1 MRSRISA
8 LPSRKDDLMNGDLYQ
23 MPSSGAKFTSFC
35 GGNLQ
40 SENESCVEI
49 APIPGAVSAF
59 IVRDTKTEGSARELR
74 FTGQEL
80 DNFVRGYAAQRGL
93 TL

>member
-1 MRSRISA
+1 
-8 LPSRKDDLMNGDLYQ
+8 MNDDLYQ
-23 MPSSGAKFTSFC
+23 MPSSGAQFTNFC

-49 APIPGAVSAF
+49 APIPGSDSAF
-59 IVRDTKTEGSARELR
+59 IVRDSKTQGSGRELR

-80 DNFVRGYAAQRGL
+80 DTFVQGYAAQRGL

>member
-1 MRSRISA
+1 
-8 LPSRKDDLMNGDLYQ
+8 MNDDLYQ
-23 MPSSGAKFTSFC
+23 MPSSGAEFTKYC

-40 SENESCVEI
+40 SENEACVEI
-49 APIPGAVSAF
+49 APIPGSDSAF
-59 IVRDTKTEGSARELR
+59 IVRDSKAQGSGRELR

-80 DNFVRGYAAQRGL
+80 DTFARGYAAQRGL

>member
-1 MRSRISA
+1 
-8 LPSRKDDLMNGDLYQ
+8 MNDDLYQ
-23 MPSSGAKFTSFC
+23 MPSGGAEFTRYC

-40 SENESCVEI
+40 SENESCVEL
-49 APIPGAVSAF
+49 ARIPGTASAF
-59 IVRDTKTEGSARELR
+59 IVRDTKQGSAGQELR

-80 DNFVRGYAAQRGL
+80 DNFVRGYAAERGL

>member
-1 MRSRISA
+1 
-8 LPSRKDDLMNGDLYQ
+8 MNDDLYQ
-23 MPSSGAKFTSFC
+23 MPSSGANFTKYC

-40 SENESCVEI
+40 NENESCVEI
-49 APIPGAVSAF
+49 APIPGSAGGF
-59 IVRDTKTEGSARELR
+59 IVRDSKAEGSGRELR

>member
-1 MRSRISA
+1 MS
-8 LPSRKDDLMNGDLYQ
+8 NDLYQ
-23 MPSSGAKFTSFC
+23 MPSSGAKFTKFC

-40 SENESCVEI
+40 SENESCMEI
-49 APIPGAVSAF
+49 APIPGSDSAF
-59 IVRDTKTEGSARELR
+59 IVRDSKTEGSERELR

-80 DNFVRGYAAQRGL
+80 DTFVQGYAAQRGL

>member
-1 MRSRISA
+1 
-8 LPSRKDDLMNGDLYQ
+8 MNDDLYQ
-23 MPSSGAKFTSFC
+23 MPSSDAKFTKYC

-40 SENESCVEI
+40 NENESCVEI
-49 APIPGAVSAF
+49 APIPGSAGGF
-59 IVRDTKTEGSARELR
+59 IVRDSKTEGSGRELR

-80 DNFVRGYAAQRGL
+80 DNFVRGYATQRGL

>member
-1 MRSRISA
+1 
-8 LPSRKDDLMNGDLYQ
+8 MNTDLYR
-23 MPSSGAKFTSFC
+23 MPSGGAQFTSFC

-49 APIPGAVSAF
+49 APIPGADSAF
-59 IVRDTKTEGSARELR
+59 IVRDSKTEGSGRELR

-80 DNFVRGYAAQRGL
+80 DTFVKGYAAQRGL

>member
-1 MRSRISA
+1 MS
-8 LPSRKDDLMNGDLYQ
+8 NDLYQ
-23 MPSSGAKFTSFC
+23 MPSSGAKFTKFC

-40 SENESCVEI
+40 SENESCVEM
-49 APIPGAVSAF
+49 APIPGSVSAF
-59 IVRDTKTEGSARELR
+59 IVRDSKTEGSERELR

-80 DNFVRGYAAQRGL
+80 DTFVQGYAAQRGL

>member
-1 MRSRISA
+1 
-8 LPSRKDDLMNGDLYQ
+8 MNGDLYQ
-23 MPSSGAKFTSFC
+23 MPSSGAKFTKFC

-49 APIPGAVSAF
+49 APIPGSASAF
-59 IVRDTKTEGSARELR
+59 IMRDTKTEGSGRELR

-80 DNFVRGYAAQRGL
+80 DTFVRGYAAQRGL
-93 TL
+93 IL